1 MEHKL
6 QVVQDV
12 QVHQLQVVAEVL
24 VRVVVQ
30 MEVAELL

>member
-12 QVHQLQVVAEVL
+12 QQQQIRVLVVEL

-30 MEVAELL
+30 MGDQV